1 MLYQDLAEVYEK
13 LEATTKNL
21 EKRDILAE
29 FFTQADSDIL
39 PSVALLVQG
48 RIFPAWSEEE
58 VGIASKLML
67 KIISKVY
74 GVSELEVMK
83 KVKETGDYGLAAEH
97 FTAHKRQQTLM
108 STTLKI
114 DFVHERL
121 KTISGI
127 SGAGTV
133 DKKTAAVS
141 ELLSSAKPLEAR
153 YITRTVLATLR
164 IGVGEGTVRDAICK
178 AFDLEKEDVQKAY
191 DMLNDYGEVARLA
204 KTEGAKALRKAQIKV
219 GRPIKVMLAQKAKSI
234 PDALERL
241 GKAAFEYKY
250 DGMRCQIHGSNGEI
264 KIFTRRLDEV
274 TKQFPDIAKL
284 VEKGITAKDFII
296 EGETIAVDNKGNGL
310 PFQKLSRRIK
320 RKYDIEMVIKEIPA
334 HLNLFD
340 LNYLDGKS
348 YLEKPFKDR
357 RKALE
362 KIFKPTKGLNLAKQI
377 VTDSPKKVEKFY
389 AEALEHK
396 QEGLMAK
403 NLEAGYKPGS
413 RVGYMLKIKPT
424 METLDLVIVGAEWG
438 EGKRANWLS
447 SFLLACRDG
456 SEYKTI
462 GKMGTGLS
470 DEQFTQMTKT
480 LKPLILKEKGKG
492 VEVKPKIVIE
502 VAYEEIQKSP
512 TYESGYALRFP
523 RMIQV
528 REDKGPKD
536 SSELDFVEQLYGGQR

>member
-1 MLYQDLAEVYEK
+1 MLYQQLAEVYEK
-13 LEATTKNL
+13 LEGTTKNL

-29 FFTQADSDIL
+29 LFAHTETEIL
-39 PSVALLVQG
+39 PPVALLVQG

-74 GVSELEVMK
+74 GVSETEVMK

-97 FTAHKRQQTLM
+97 FTAHKRQQTLTT
-108 STTLKI
+108 TTLEI
-114 DFVHERL
+114 GFVHERL
-121 KTISGI
+121 KTIAGI

-133 DKKTAAVS
+133 DKKLSAVS

-178 AFDLEKEDVQKAY
+178 AFDLEKEDVQNAY
-191 DMLNDYGEVARLA
+191 DVLNDYGEVARLA
-204 KTEGAKALRKAQIKV
+204 KSEGKKALQRAKLEV
-219 GRPIKVMLAQKAKSI
+219 GRPIKVMLAQKATGI
-234 PDALERL
+234 GDALKRL

-250 DGMRCQIHGSNGEI
+250 DGMRCQVHKTGGQI
-264 KIFTRRLDEV
+264 KVFTRRLDDV
-274 TKQFPDIAKL
+274 TRQFPDIAMM
-284 VEKGITAKDFII
+284 VAKGVKAKEFII
-296 EGETIAVDNKGNGL
+296 EGEAIAVDKGGKGL

-320 RKYDIEMVIKEIPA
+320 RKYDIERMVEEIPA

-340 LNYLDGKS
+340 LTYLNGES
-348 YLEKPFKDR
+348 YLERPFKAR

-362 KIFKPTKGLNLAKQI
+362 KIFRPTKGLSLAKQLI
-377 VTDSPKKVEKFY
+377 TDDPKKVEKFY
-389 AEALEHK
+389 EEALNHK

-403 NLEAGYKPGS
+403 NLAASYKPGS

-447 SFLLACRDG
+447 SLLLACRDG
-456 SEYKTI
+456 PDYPTI
-462 GKMGTGLS
+462 GKLGTGLT
-470 DEQFTQMTKT
+470 DEQFGQMTKT
-480 LKPLILKEKGKG
+480 LKPLIIKEQGK
-492 VEVKPKIVIE
+492 VVQLKPKIVIE

-512 TYESGYALRFP
+512 KYGSGYALRFP
-523 RMIQV
+523 RMIQI
-528 REDKGPKD
+528 REDKGPED
-536 SSELDFVEQLYGGQR
+536 ASELDFVEQLYGGQR